1 MMWTDHEKFSA
12 MNCVSPVYFIII
24 RTDHERFGAAQI
36 IHGYFMTDYKKLD
49 AVNCVSSL
57 LYHGADLPQKV
68 QLQHKT
74 QFFFL
79 AELYFGYLFLFYG
92 RFLDRTKREP
102 LTMLTD
108 KMDDICEAIK

>member
-57 LYHGADLPQKV
+57 LYHDADLPRKV
-68 QLQHKT
+68 QLQHT
-74 QFFFL
+74 TTGRTLLWIFVPFL
-79 AELYFGYLFLFYG
+79 WEIPG
-92 RFLDRTKREP
+92 
-102 LTMLTD
+102 
-108 KMDDICEAIK
+108 